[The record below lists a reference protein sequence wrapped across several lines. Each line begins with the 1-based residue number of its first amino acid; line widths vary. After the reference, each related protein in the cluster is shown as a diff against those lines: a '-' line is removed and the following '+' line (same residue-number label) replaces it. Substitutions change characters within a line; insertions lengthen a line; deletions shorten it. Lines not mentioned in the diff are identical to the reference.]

1 MYYYTAMGIFQRLPF
16 PLGARSAAAA
26 AAALLLAPAAWSAPA
41 VPGPGL
47 TVPTVAVAPAAVG
60 GSLEFD
66 GSLQAVRQAT
76 VAAQSAGNVLA
87 LLVRAGD
94 TVRAGQVLARLDDRD
109 SAAGLARSDAGVIQA
124 EAEARNARLA
134 AERSRELRAQG
145 FISQAAL
152 DNAETQARAAQA
164 GLQQA
169 EGARR
174 QAALAHGFT
183 TVTAPFDGV
192 VLATHLEAGDLA
204 SPGRPILTMYAP
216 GALRAV
222 VQVPASRA
230 AALRGPAQATV
241 ELPAAGGQATRWVA
255 PLRQTELP
263 GADPVAQTVEWRL
276 DLPADA
282 AGRPGQSV
290 RVRIAG
296 APAPTAAAAPAG
308 PLTVPAAAL
317 LRRGE
322 LTAVYV
328 AREGRFTLRAVR
340 AGGETVDGR
349 VTVLAGLAAGEA
361 VAVDAQRAGLAGAVP
376 AR

>member
-1 MYYYTAMGIFQRLPF
+1 MGIRNDISPRVRSVVLAR
-16 PLGARSAAAA
+16 GAAWLVAAASAFGPVVA
-26 AAALLLAPAAWSAPA
+26 ATI
-41 VPGPGL
+41 G
-47 TVPTVAVAPAAVG
+47 VPTVAAAPAAAG
-60 GSLEFD
+60 GGVEFD
-66 GSLQAVRQAT
+66 ATLQAVRQAT
-76 VAAQSAGNVLA
+76 VAAQSGGNVLA
-87 LLVRAGD
+87 LLVKAGD
-94 TVRAGQVLARLDDRD
+94 PVRAGQVLARLDDRD
-109 SAAGLARSDAGVIQA
+109 AAAGLARSDAGVTQA
-124 EAEARNARLA
+124 EAESRNARLA
-134 AERSRELRAQG
+134 AERSRELRTQG

-152 DNAETQARAAQA
+152 DSAETQARAAQA

-169 EGARR
+169 QGARR

-183 TVTAPFDGV
+183 TVTAPFDGI

-204 SPGRPILTMYAP
+204 SPGRPILTLYAP

-222 VQVPASRA
+222 VQIPASRA
-230 AALRGPAQATV
+230 GALRGAQAAPQV
-241 ELPAAGGQATRWVA
+241 ELPAVGDQPARWVA
-255 PLRQTELP
+255 PLRSTELP

-290 RVRIAG
+290 RVRATG
-296 APAPTAAAAPAG
+296 VAPAAAAG

-328 AREGRFTLRAVR
+328 ARDGGFTLRAVR
-340 AGGETVDGR
+340 AGAPTSDGR
-349 VTVLAGLAAGEA
+349 VAVLAGLKAGEA
-361 VAVDAQRAGLAGAVP
+361 VAANAERAGLAGAVP

>member
-1 MYYYTAMGIFQRLPF
+1 MGHFQRIHLPRAAGF
-16 PLGARSAAAA
+16 LAGAVIWAAMLAAGSAAAA
-26 AAALLLAPAAWSAPA
+26 G
-41 VPGPGL
+41 V
-47 TVPTVAVAPAAVG
+47 TVPTVTTAPATAG

-87 LLVRAGD
+87 LLVKAGD

-152 DNAETQARAAQA
+152 DAAETQARAAQA
-164 GLQQA
+164 ALQQA

-222 VQVPASRA
+222 VQMPASRA
-230 AALRGPAQATV
+230 AALRGPAQAMV
-241 ELPAAGGQATRWVA
+241 ELPATGAQAARWVA

-263 GADPVAQTVEWRL
+263 GADPVTQTVEWRF

-290 RVRIAG
+290 RVRLAGRPAPASAASAG
-296 APAPTAAAAPAG
+296 APVG
-308 PLTVPAAAL
+308 PLSVPASAL

-328 AREGRFTLRAVR
+328 ARDGRFTLRAVR
-340 AGGETVDGR
+340 VGGETADGR
-349 VTVLAGLAAGEA
+349 VAVLAGLAAGEA
-361 VAVDAQRAGLAGAVP
+361 VAMDAQRAGLAGAVP